1 MLVSEYCRNTREILS
16 PLKSSCPGSV
26 LQDNPGHATR
36 TRKGR
41 RPQLSESEDG
51 DCVGGGGA
59 GWAACTLPRPR
70 PAPSSGQEASV
81 GRSVSVPPRL
91 PVTSLPRHKVGPLSL
106 CCQFAMSDVQEAT
119 HYWGLAFPLDPRV
132 LQPRPRPRPPAAGA
146 PAPPPLPLQLAAL
159 YTSSVQRHQP
169 RSCLAC
175 CTQLRDTARPR
186 ASSLTAAPAAA
197 SCPAAEARRGS
208 CFSLGVYRE
217 GGEARAEA
225 ATEQRSPTDRKE
237 AASEALALISSLNNP
252 IKVRRGIF

>member
-1 MLVSEYCRNTREILS
+1 
-16 PLKSSCPGSV
+16 
-26 LQDNPGHATR
+26 
-36 TRKGR
+36 
-41 RPQLSESEDG
+41 
-51 DCVGGGGA
+51 
-59 GWAACTLPRPR
+59 
-70 PAPSSGQEASV
+70 
-81 GRSVSVPPRL
+81 
-91 PVTSLPRHKVGPLSL
+91 
-106 CCQFAMSDVQEAT
+106 MSDVQEAT
-119 HYWGLAFPLDPRV
+119 RYWGLALPLDPRSWS
-132 LQPRPRPRPPAAGA
+132 PRPR
-146 PAPPPLPLQLAAL
+146 PLQLAAL

-208 CFSLGVYRE
+208 CFSLGVYGE
-217 GGEARAEA
+217 GGEAPAEA

>member
-1 MLVSEYCRNTREILS
+1 
-16 PLKSSCPGSV
+16 
-26 LQDNPGHATR
+26 
-36 TRKGR
+36 
-41 RPQLSESEDG
+41 
-51 DCVGGGGA
+51 
-59 GWAACTLPRPR
+59 
-70 PAPSSGQEASV
+70 
-81 GRSVSVPPRL
+81 
-91 PVTSLPRHKVGPLSL
+91 
-106 CCQFAMSDVQEAT
+106 MSDVQEAT

-132 LQPRPRPRPPAAGA
+132 LQP
-146 PAPPPLPLQLAAL
+146 QLAAL

-217 GGEARAEA
+217 GGEAPAEA
-225 ATEQRSPTDRKE
+225 NTEQRSPTDRKE

>member
-1 MLVSEYCRNTREILS
+1 MS
-16 PLKSSCPGSV
+16 
-26 LQDNPGHATR
+26 
-36 TRKGR
+36 
-41 RPQLSESEDG
+41 
-51 DCVGGGGA
+51 
-59 GWAACTLPRPR
+59 
-70 PAPSSGQEASV
+70 
-81 GRSVSVPPRL
+81 
-91 PVTSLPRHKVGPLSL
+91 
-106 CCQFAMSDVQEAT
+106 CQFATSDVQEAT

-208 CFSLGVYRE
+208 CFSLGVYGE
-217 GGEARAEA
+217 GGEALAEA

-252 IKVRRGIF
+252 IKVRWGIF

>member
-1 MLVSEYCRNTREILS
+1 M
-16 PLKSSCPGSV
+16 

-51 DCVGGGGA
+51 D
-59 GWAACTLPRPR
+59 WAACTLPRPR

-106 CCQFAMSDVQEAT
+106 CCQFATSDVQEAT

-208 CFSLGVYRE
+208 CFSLGVYGE
-217 GGEARAEA
+217 GGEAPAEA
-225 ATEQRSPTDRKE
+225 ATD
-237 AASEALALISSLNNP
+237 
-252 IKVRRGIF
+252 

>member
-1 MLVSEYCRNTREILS
+1 M
-16 PLKSSCPGSV
+16 
-26 LQDNPGHATR
+26 LQDNPGHATS

-119 HYWGLAFPLDPRV
+119 HYWGLALPLDTRV
-132 LQPRPRPRPPAAGA
+132 LQP
-146 PAPPPLPLQLAAL
+146 QLAAL

-208 CFSLGVYRE
+208 CFSLGVYGE
-217 GGEARAEA
+217 GGEAPAEA
-225 ATEQRSPTDRKE
+225 ATEQWSPTDRKE

-252 IKVRRGIF
+252 IKVRPLHCNTLYQHYNTLYLPGEGVGGWSGAAAAPLARALHQPLLLR

>member
-16 PLKSSCPGSV
+16 PLKSSCPGCV

-91 PVTSLPRHKVGPLSL
+91 PVTSLPRHKVGPLSAVSL
-106 CCQFAMSDVQEAT
+106 QRPMCRRRPATGAWPSPWTPACCS
-119 HYWGLAFPLDPRV
+119 P
-132 LQPRPRPRPPAAGA
+132 A
-146 PAPPPLPLQLAAL
+146 PAPA
-159 YTSSVQRHQP
+159 P
-169 RSCLAC
+169 RSWSP
-175 CTQLRDTARPR
+175 RPLSP
-186 ASSLTAAPAAA
+186 SS
-197 SCPAAEARRGS
+197 
-208 CFSLGVYRE
+208 
-217 GGEARAEA
+217 
-225 ATEQRSPTDRKE
+225 
-237 AASEALALISSLNNP
+237 
-252 IKVRRGIF
+252 

>member
-1 MLVSEYCRNTREILS
+1 M
-16 PLKSSCPGSV
+16 
-26 LQDNPGHATR
+26 
-36 TRKGR
+36 
-41 RPQLSESEDG
+41 
-51 DCVGGGGA
+51 
-59 GWAACTLPRPR
+59 
-70 PAPSSGQEASV
+70 

-119 HYWGLAFPLDPRV
+119 HYWGLAL
-132 LQPRPRPRPPAAGA
+132 PRPPAAGA

-186 ASSLTAAPAAA
+186 DSSLTAAASCP

-208 CFSLGVYRE
+208 CFSLGVYGE
-217 GGEARAEA
+217 SGEALAEA

>member
-1 MLVSEYCRNTREILS
+1 MLSVVQN
-16 PLKSSCPGSV
+16 GSV
-26 LQDNPGHATR
+26 
-36 TRKGR
+36 
-41 RPQLSESEDG
+41 
-51 DCVGGGGA
+51 
-59 GWAACTLPRPR
+59 
-70 PAPSSGQEASV
+70 
-81 GRSVSVPPRL
+81 
-91 PVTSLPRHKVGPLSL
+91 
-106 CCQFAMSDVQEAT
+106 QFAMSGVQEAT

-208 CFSLGVYRE
+208 CFSLGVYGE
-217 GGEARAEA
+217 GGEVTPAQG
-225 ATEQRSPTDRKE
+225 TEQRSPTDRKE

-252 IKVRRGIF
+252 IKVH